1 MWTRRDHLIYALA
14 DIQLVV
20 DRRRAVAIVA
30 LAQLNEVLL
39 GHAHAAPLGHGSLA
53 SALRMP
59 GEWAALAAGRYPL
72 AAAAAFKNWVGDAV
86 EQIPSQ

>member
-39 GHAHAAPLGHGSLA
+39 GHADAAPLGHGFVS
-53 SALRMP
+53 R
-59 GEWAALAAGRYPL
+59 RYGCLENGLPWLLDATRLQLL
-72 AAAAAFKNWVGDAV
+72 AAAALKNWVGDAV
-86 EQIPSQ
+86 EQ